1 MRKWTETVKSWPD
14 LTENRF
20 YKIRVRDIRK
30 KKKQIAIILEF
41 LEEDQLG
48 RSHADNLE
56 LPIRP
61 AGRTA
66 DFFHACGQSV
76 EPEKE
81 ILPKETISKEIMVS
95 FLKQENGSE
104 FYAIRFKPIKTD
116 KEFAKNAEPEQT
128 QTNRSNLL

>member
-30 KKKQIAIILEF
+30 KKKQISIILEF

-66 DFFHACGQSV
+66 EFFYACGQLI
-76 EPEKE
+76 EPDKE
-81 ILPKETISKEIMVS
+81 ILPKDTIRKELRVS
-95 FLKQENGSE
+95 FLRQENGSE
-104 FYAIRFKPIKTD
+104 FYAIQFKPIKTD